1 MLSSMVN
8 LYDMRYS
15 GMKVVVIS
23 AYFSIIVIIATIG
36 SVFAILLRLCKLAS
50 NLNNENIKEFNERFS
65 ELTSDLR
72 ETNSN
77 RLIIFWKALN
87 LIRWLLTLIILTTLN
102 PYPVLQIQFLIITS
116 VL

>member
-1 MLSSMVN
+1 MVN

-15 GMKVVVIS
+15 GMKVVAIS
-23 AYFSIIVIIATIG
+23 AYFSIIVIIGTIG
-36 SVFAILLRLCKLAS
+36 SIVAILKRLWKLKS
-50 NLNNENIKEFNERFS
+50 NLNNDTIKEFNERFS

-72 ETNSN
+72 ENNSN
-77 RLIIFWKALN
+77 RLIIFWKVLN

-102 PYPVLQIQFLIITS
+102 PYPVLQMQFLIIIS